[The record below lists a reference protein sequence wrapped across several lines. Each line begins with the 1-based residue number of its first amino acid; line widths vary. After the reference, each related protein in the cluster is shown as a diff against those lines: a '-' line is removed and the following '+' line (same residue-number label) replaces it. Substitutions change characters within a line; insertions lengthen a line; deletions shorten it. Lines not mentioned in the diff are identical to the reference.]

1 MWVLGRRKTEPTPES
16 QQTPS
21 STQAAGNSVMF
32 LKAADF
38 FKTFDNPVLIDIEAI
53 IRTESDKYEPGSER
67 EKYLVRA
74 LASITTI
81 GAFEITYA
89 NIFGSQLRALDELR
103 THPEGTAVEHLR
115 HYFDEGLLT
124 VPETFRNRTFEQWLD
139 FLLTNNRL
147 IQQENTTIK
156 ITILGREFL
165 KYIFQRGY
173 SLTSRVG

>member
-1 MWVLGRRKTEPTPES
+1 MAVGCVVVAGIVEAGQQALKGAPDVSNLLPAFLNSEKLNYLPLILLIIGGFMWVLGRRKTEPTPES

-53 IRTESDKYEPGSER
+53 IRTESDKYEPGLEH

-81 GAFEITYA
+81 GAFEITY
-89 NIFGSQLRALDELR
+89 
-103 THPEGTAVEHLR
+103 T
-115 HYFDEGLLT
+115 
-124 VPETFRNRTFEQWLD
+124 
-139 FLLTNNRL
+139 
-147 IQQENTTIK
+147 
-156 ITILGREFL
+156 
-165 KYIFQRGY
+165 
-173 SLTSRVG
+173 